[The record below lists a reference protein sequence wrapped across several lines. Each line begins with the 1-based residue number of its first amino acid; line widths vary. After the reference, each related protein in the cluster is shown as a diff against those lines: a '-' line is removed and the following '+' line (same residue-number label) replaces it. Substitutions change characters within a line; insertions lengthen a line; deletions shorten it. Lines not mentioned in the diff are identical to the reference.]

1 MFLYLCICCSL
12 WAIGYAFMLV
22 SPNIKVAYLWRSISV
37 LGYCFFY
44 GFWLYFA
51 FLLNNENRVRA
62 EEQTRHFI
70 YYDSLTE
77 LPNRKNM
84 LEHINMLLANKN
96 EKFAVLFID
105 LDGFKNINDKF
116 GHQAGDNVLKAVAF
130 RLKSSIS
137 STNTTFSRIGG
148 DEFIII
154 LENIK
159 SSSYVEEV
167 ASMVNRCLEQ
177 HFTYN
182 NNNMLI
188 GASIGISIFPEHG
201 TDSDTLIKNADL
213 AMYEVKNNGGYGY
226 VIYSPKMNTQV
237 IDKLEMKIK
246 FNNAMLNNEFITYYQ
261 PIIDLKSMNVL
272 NSEALIRWKQ
282 GNKIIP
288 PVEFITIAKNIGE
301 LVAIDNWMLEN
312 ACIQCKRWHELGAKD
327 FSISLNTSYTQLK
340 QPNFPQLVENI
351 LDAHS
356 LSSQYLNLEI
366 TEDEAM
372 EDPESIINILCQLK
386 NLGVK
391 ISLDDFG
398 TGYSSLSYVNR
409 LPIDT
414 IKIDRSLIINLE
426 EKGSKNILIVKSII
440 RMAHSLNIKVVAE
453 GIETDEQFTILKEL
467 QCDLIQG
474 YLIGKPMDAS
484 NFKENFIN

>member
-1 MFLYLCICCSL
+1 
-12 WAIGYAFMLV
+12 
-22 SPNIKVAYLWRSISV
+22 
-37 LGYCFFY
+37 
-44 GFWLYFA
+44 
-51 FLLNNENRVRA
+51 
-62 EEQTRHFI
+62 
-70 YYDSLTE
+70 
-77 LPNRKNM
+77 
-84 LEHINMLLANKN
+84 
-96 EKFAVLFID
+96 
-105 LDGFKNINDKF
+105 
-116 GHQAGDNVLKAVAF
+116 
-130 RLKSSIS
+130 
-137 STNTTFSRIGG
+137 
-148 DEFIII
+148 
-154 LENIK
+154 
-159 SSSYVEEV
+159 
-167 ASMVNRCLEQ
+167 
-177 HFTYN
+177 
-182 NNNMLI
+182 
-188 GASIGISIFPEHG
+188 
-201 TDSDTLIKNADL
+201 
-213 AMYEVKNNGGYGY
+213 
-226 VIYSPKMNTQV
+226 
-237 IDKLEMKIK
+237 
-246 FNNAMLNNEFITYYQ
+246 MLNNEFITYYQ

-426 EKGSKNILIVKSII
+426 EGSKNILIVKSII

-453 GIETDEQFTILKEL
+453 GIETEEQFNILNEL

-474 YLIGKPMDAS
+474 YLIGSPMDAS
-484 NFKENFIN
+484 NFNKNFIN